1 MGQASV
7 FEAVD
12 TYIDTLFAP
21 NDSVLEG
28 AIERAE
34 AAGLPAIQVS
44 PGQGKLLYLLAR
56 LVEAKRILEFGTLAG
71 YSTIWMARALPADGR
86 LTTIEIDPKH
96 AEVAGD
102 SLAAAGLA
110 ERCDVI
116 CAPALEALPGLDGP
130 FDMVFIDANKEAYPA
145 YLGHAVRL
153 TRPGGLIVADNVVR
167 KGDVL
172 GPGMDPRAI
181 GAASFNQALAS
192 HPKLEAIILQ
202 QVGLKGHDGL
212 ALARVRDAA
221 A

>member
-86 LTTIEIDPKH
+86 LTTIEIDRK
-96 AEVAGD
+96 
-102 SLAAAGLA
+102 S
-110 ERCDVI
+110 
-116 CAPALEALPGLDGP
+116 
-130 FDMVFIDANKEAYPA
+130 
-145 YLGHAVRL
+145 
-153 TRPGGLIVADNVVR
+153 VV
-167 KGDVL
+167 
-172 GPGMDPRAI
+172 
-181 GAASFNQALAS
+181 
-192 HPKLEAIILQ
+192 
-202 QVGLKGHDGL
+202 
-212 ALARVRDAA
+212 
-221 A
+221 